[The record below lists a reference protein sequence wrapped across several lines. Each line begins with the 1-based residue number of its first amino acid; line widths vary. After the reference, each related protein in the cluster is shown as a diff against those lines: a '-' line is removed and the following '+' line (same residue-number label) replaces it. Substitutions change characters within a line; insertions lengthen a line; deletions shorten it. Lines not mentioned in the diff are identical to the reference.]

1 MIVLYGQPEDP
12 AAFEAYYASR
22 HIPYAVGH
30 MPNVTGAENLRVIG
44 IPGGQT
50 PLYYRISQ
58 MSYASAD
65 AMREALATDG
75 GKAVLADLG
84 NFATGG
90 ATVLLVD
97 D

>member
-1 MIVLYGQPEDP
+1 
-12 AAFEAYYASR
+12 
-22 HIPYAVGH
+22 
-30 MPNVTGAENLRVIG
+30 MP
-44 IPGGQT
+44 
-50 PLYYRISQ
+50 
-58 MSYASAD
+58 AD